1 MENVLFFVV
10 MEGCSALFLYLGY
23 LLWTKEKIN
32 VMHDYHY
39 TKVKEKDKKAYTSVM
54 GKAMILMG
62 IGMTISGVIGVF
74 TVSVKSGIPA
84 CVTFVAGLCIMI
96 YGQIKYNHGIF

>member
-1 MENVLFFVV
+1 MQRIVFIPGL
-10 MEGCSALFLYLGY
+10 SAVE
-23 LLWTKEKIN
+23 KRKIN

-62 IGMTISGVIGVF
+62 IGMTVSGVIGVF
-74 TVSVKSGIPA
+74 TVSVESGIPA
-84 CVTFVAGLCIMI
+84 CVTFVVGLCIMI